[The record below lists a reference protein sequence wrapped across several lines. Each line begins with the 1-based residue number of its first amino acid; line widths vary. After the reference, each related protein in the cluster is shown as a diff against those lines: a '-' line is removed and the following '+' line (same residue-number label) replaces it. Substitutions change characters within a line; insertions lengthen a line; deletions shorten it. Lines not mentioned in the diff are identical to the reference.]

1 MRIKTSHVFLNKLN
15 NYFNL
20 LYLLLSLC
28 ERAVIV
34 AIIAEKRIPK
44 MIPTIT
50 QFLKSVPLNEALRV
64 KGPAIKPTTNM

>member
-1 MRIKTSHVFLNKLN
+1 MGRYIITTVWS
-15 NYFNL
+15 
-20 LYLLLSLC
+20 
-28 ERAVIV
+28 VIYMLV
-34 AIIAEKRIPK
+34 VGFIAEKRIPK